1 LFEKSVAKLYTY
13 ERRTGVPNLKNRIMS
28 EDEFESICK
37 EVNVKPSLALD
48 NKKVCKVLN
57 DDLNKHLQS
66 FKEILRIDEGIPL
79 PSERCNLLREVLLT
93 ELVN

>member
-1 LFEKSVAKLYTY
+1 MYTY
-13 ERRTGVPNLKNRIMS
+13 ERQTGVPNLKNRIMS

>member
-1 LFEKSVAKLYTY
+1 
-13 ERRTGVPNLKNRIMS
+13 MS

-37 EVNVKPSLALD
+37 EVSVKPSLALD